1 MSYILDALR
10 KADAERE
17 RGHVPGIHA
26 QPSFGG
32 PAPTRAQ
39 RSVSPAPWLAAGG
52 LAVLVVGA
60 VAWFALGSPRPPAEA
75 PSPVPIV
82 AAPSLSPAPA
92 PANAPATA
100 QAPPPAPGATVPAVA
115 RTADA
120 PALQGEVPRPRAQQ
134 GPAVRTPKAAAS
146 AASAASA
153 ALVLDGKPGAT
164 GEKVYAIAE
173 LPDDIRRQLPALS
186 IGGSMYSPKPADRIL
201 IINGQVLHEGER
213 IAPDLL
219 LVQIRVKAALLNFK
233 GYRYVVAF

>member
-39 RSVSPAPWLAAGG
+39 RSVSPAPWIAAGG

-60 VAWFALGSPRPPAEA
+60 VAWFALGSPRPPVEA
-75 PSPVPIV
+75 PSPVPNV
-82 AAPSLSPAPA
+82 AAPSPAPA
-92 PANAPATA
+92 PAAA
-100 QAPPPAPGATVPAVA
+100 QTPPPAPGPTVPALA

-120 PALQGEVPRPRAQQ
+120 PTLQGEVPRPRAQQ
-134 GPAVRTPKAAAS
+134 GPAVRTPKAAAP

-153 ALVLDGKPGAT
+153 VLVPDGKPGAT